1 MNRRN
6 LIHFFVRI
14 LVMEKSND
22 ITKLK
27 LAYAMRECM
36 EKETVEEITV
46 REICKKSSFSRQTF
60 YRCFIDKYDL
70 INWYFDRILHESF
83 NQMGKGR
90 TIRESLILKFNYI
103 QQELVFFKAGF
114 QSDDVNNLKE
124 HDFKMIFAF
133 YQNLIEEKSGEK
145 PDKRIKDILEM
156 YCQSSV
162 YMTVEWITGHNQNT
176 SEGLADMMIDAM
188 PYKLSKL
195 FVKLNILD

>member
-1 MNRRN
+1 MNWRN

-14 LVMEKSND
+14 RVMEKSND

-46 REICKKSSFSRQTF
+46 REICKKSNFSRQTF

-83 NQMGKGR
+83 QQMGKG
-90 TIRESLILKFNYI
+90 TMIRDSLIHKFNYI
-103 QQELVFFKAGF
+103 KQEHLFFKAGF
-114 QSDDVNNLKE
+114 TCDDQNNLKE

-133 YQNLIEEKSGEK
+133 YQNLIEEKSGHK

-156 YCQSSV
+156 YCQASV
-162 YMTVEWITGHNQNT
+162 YMTVEWIVGHNKT
-176 SEGLADMMIDAM
+176 TPEKLADTMIDAM
-188 PYKLSKL
+188 PYKLSVL
-195 FVKLNILD
+195 FKQLNLM

>member
-1 MNRRN
+1 
-6 LIHFFVRI
+6 
-14 LVMEKSND
+14 MEKSTD

-46 REICKKSSFSRQTF
+46 REICKKSNFSRQTF

-83 NQMGKGR
+83 HQMGKGR

-133 YQNLIEEKSGEK
+133 YQNLIEEKSGSK